1 MPQNQRKKTKP
12 KQLLYLGN
20 KLSLKGRNVST
31 VEFLSGHLEAEGYEV
46 ISGSSQKNQALRL
59 LDMLLMV
66 LKHRSRTHVLLIDT
80 YSTSAFWYAYLVSQ
94 LAYRLKLN
102 YIPILHGGDLPKRL
116 KSHPKHC
123 QRLFS
128 RAKVNVAPSPYLM
141 YHFQKAGYTNLK
153 YIPNSINLE
162 NYTFK
167 QREELQP
174 SLLWVRSFAHIYNP
188 LLALKVLQEL
198 LKSYPQAK
206 LSMVGPFKD
215 DSIEDCKTY
224 AKKHNLPETFTG
236 GMPKADWLEYAKDF
250 DIFINTTNVDNTP
263 VSVIEAMALGL
274 PVVSTNV
281 GGIPFLLDDEQDA
294 LLVNPDDVNSFTG
307 AVSKLLNNPELALKL
322 SKAGRQKVEHF
333 DWEVV
338 KEKWVSV
345 ISE

>member
-1 MPQNQRKKTKP
+1 MLPKKRKKLKS

-31 VEFLSGHLEAEGYEV
+31 VEFLSGQLEAEGYKV

-59 LDMLLMV
+59 ADMLLMV
-66 LKHRSRTHVLLIDT
+66 LKHHSRTHILLIDT
-80 YSTSAFWYAYLVSQ
+80 YSTSAFWYAYLLSQ
-94 LAYRLKLN
+94 LAYALKLD
-102 YIPILHGGDLPKRL
+102 YITILHGGDLPKRL
-116 KSHPKHC
+116 QSHPKHC

-128 RAKVNVAPSPYLM
+128 RAKVNVAPSPYLLH
-141 YHFQKAGYTNLK
+141 HFEKAGYTNLS
-153 YIPNSINLE
+153 YIPNTINLE
-162 NYTFK
+162 NYKFQ
-167 QREELQP
+167 QREQLQP
-174 SLLWVRSFAHIYNP
+174 NLLWVRSFAHIYNP
-188 LLALKVLQEL
+188 LLALKVLEAL
-198 LKSYPQAK
+198 LKSYPDAK

-224 AKKHNLPETFTG
+224 ANEHNLPVTFTG
-236 GMPKADWLEYAKDF
+236 GIPKEDWLEYAKDF

-281 GGIPFLLDDEQDA
+281 GGIPFLLKDEQDA
-294 LLVNPDDVNSFTG
+294 LLVNPDDVHSFTE
-307 AVSKLLNNPELALKL
+307 AVLKLLKNPELARKL

-338 KEKWVSV
+338 KEKWHAV
-345 ISE
+345 ISD